1 MKVREG
7 KEKMGEEGRGS
18 GWFSW
23 RMKKGKRERV
33 IKERDSVKGNERDG
47 FIGLG

>member
-7 KEKMGEEGRGS
+7 KEKMGEEGKGS

-23 RMKKGKRERV
+23 RMKKGKRDESHW
-33 IKERDSVKGNERDG
+33 EEGESN
-47 FIGLG
+47 